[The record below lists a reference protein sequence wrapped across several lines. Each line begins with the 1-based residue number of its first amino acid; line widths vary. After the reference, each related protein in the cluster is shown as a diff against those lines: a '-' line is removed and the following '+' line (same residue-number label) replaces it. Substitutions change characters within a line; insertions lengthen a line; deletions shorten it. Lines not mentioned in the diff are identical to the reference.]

1 MAGGRW
7 RDSNQ
12 LNPQSFEPITNNQ
25 RNLPASPCSRFVT
38 SYHSISHHHVNVTS
52 MSGTGFGI
60 LAWHSSCHFHPV
72 FQWVAPIAFRLLAI
86 GQWSGEGHQRGKG
99 GGRRRVAAIS
109 PLPSTTTRLYRIEK
123 RKDDLGT
130 PLDGC
135 HNSCNSEPTPHLL
148 ISVDPT
154 SGAPRSTGCC
164 TVSCASS
171 WFRLAAGSN
180 TSRCQS
186 EPAVPPLPL
195 GKDVGSSPQAT
206 INTVRIAIGTSRD
219 RACGFSSNPRNEAPI
234 RGRFATSGRAQALM
248 ELSLAL
254 SGRFCSDGLQS
265 TPLGR
270 FCWPRLAPGTRLSEC
285 SPSPLRRPPRAS
297 CPIRPG

>member
-12 LNPQSFEPITNNQ
+12 LNPQSFEPLTNNQ
-25 RNLPASPCSRFVT
+25 PNLPASPCSRFVT

-72 FQWVAPIAFRLLAI
+72 FQWVAPIAFGLLAI

-154 SGAPRSTGCC
+154 SGAPRSTG
-164 TVSCASS
+164 VLH
-171 WFRLAAGSN
+171 RVVREQL
-180 TSRCQS
+180 
-186 EPAVPPLPL
+186 VPTRSGLKYVTLP
-195 GKDVGSSPQAT
+195 V
-206 INTVRIAIGTSRD
+206 GTSCSAATTRTGCRVVTTGDHQHSQDSD
-219 RACGFSSNPRNEAPI
+219 RYVARW
-234 RGRFATSGRAQALM
+234 
-248 ELSLAL
+248 SL
-254 SGRFCSDGLQS
+254 RV
-265 TPLGR
+265 
-270 FCWPRLAPGTRLSEC
+270 
-285 SPSPLRRPPRAS
+285 
-297 CPIRPG
+297 